1 MSDGDLVRQTLA
13 GRTAAYEELVRRWS
27 ARLLAF
33 CHAKVRSRHAAED
46 LAQEALL
53 RGFRSLASL
62 AEPEKF
68 GSWLRGIAL
77 RACLDWF
84 KNKQNRQAPFS
95 VLAGGRLD
103 AEELVESDGE
113 ARRAEERDEQVRQLM
128 DEVEALPD
136 EYRETLM
143 MYYYQDVTYQELAD
157 ALGVS
162 AATINARLT
171 KARALLRQRMGR
183 LAR

>member
-27 ARLLAF
+27 ARILAF
-33 CHAKVRSRHAAED
+33 CHAKVRSSHAAED

-68 GSWLRGIAL
+68 GPWLRGIAL

-84 KNKQNRQAPFS
+84 KNKQNQQAPFS

-103 AEELVESDGE
+103 AEDLAE
-113 ARRAEERDEQVRQLM
+113 ADAEMRRAEDRDEQLRQLM
-128 DEVEALPD
+128 GEVEGLPD
-136 EYRETLM
+136 EYREALM
-143 MYYYQDVTYQELAD
+143 MYYYEDVTYQELAD

-162 AATINARLT
+162 AATVNARLT
-171 KARALLRQRMGR
+171 KARALLRQRLSR